1 MNKTENQ
8 PSGDEHHLAA
18 GEALQESLQ
27 LLVAFSHASALDF
40 IIFDDQLRY
49 RAVNNAAADT
59 CGIPAGAFVGNT
71 VRDMFGDFADRVD
84 RALRQVLTTGHP
96 VLNLEVVGRL
106 PARRELGYW
115 IANYFPIK
123 SRTQEK

>member
-59 CGIPAGAFVGNT
+59 CGILPEHLWATQCGTCLETLLTGLT
-71 VRDMFGDFADRVD
+71 V
-84 RALRQVLTTGHP
+84 P
-96 VLNLEVVGRL
+96 CGRC
-106 PARRELGYW
+106 
-115 IANYFPIK
+115 
-123 SRTQEK
+123 